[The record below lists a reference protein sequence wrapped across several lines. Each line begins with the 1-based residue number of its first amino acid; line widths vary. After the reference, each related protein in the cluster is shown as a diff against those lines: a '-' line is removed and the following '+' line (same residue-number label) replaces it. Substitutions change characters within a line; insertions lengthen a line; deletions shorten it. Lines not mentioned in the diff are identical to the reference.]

1 MNLKRYYVAMLIML
15 CFIFN
20 SIPAQDV
27 KAESEL
33 VKKLKALPGIVEVK
47 EARFDSKLFTEAYE
61 VMIEQPVDHTQ
72 PNGEKFQQRFFLSH
86 KDYTSPVMLE
96 TEGYN
101 LYGNRAMELTKI
113 LGGNQIY
120 VEHRFFGRSC
130 PKSMDWSKLTVKN
143 AADDMHHIVTTL
155 KQLYTG
161 KWVASG
167 TSKGGETTCFFKTFY
182 PNDVDVSVP
191 YVAPINV
198 AQDDPRIYVHLD
210 NVGDAECRKKI
221 SDYQIAMLQR
231 EDEMLPLVKEG
242 VEKRKYTFTRCT
254 FEEAYEM
261 GLMEYEFTFWQNG
274 PAKCSDIPAP
284 DAPKEVMVEHY
295 FKVNGIDFF
304 TDLSIKGFEPYFYQA
319 YTEIGS
325 YNYDITNMKPYLKY
339 AKNPSLIFMCPQG
352 VPIVYHPETLQKV
365 YHFLQYEANNMIF
378 IYGGWDTWSSSGIQL
393 IGRTNSI
400 KLVKKEGYH
409 GSRILQLSPEQKEL
423 FYNTL
428 EKWLDIKVNRL

>member
-1 MNLKRYYVAMLIML
+1 MNLKRYFLSAFLML
-15 CFIFN
+15 CFVFI
-20 SIPAQDV
+20 SVQAQDV
-27 KAESEL
+27 KTESEL

-47 EARFDSKLFTEAYE
+47 EVNFDKKLFTEAYE

-86 KDYTSPVMLE
+86 KDYTSPVELE

-101 LYGNRAMELTKI
+101 LSRNWTMELTRI
-113 LGGNQIY
+113 LGGNQVY
-120 VEHRFFGRSC
+120 VEHRYFGRSC

-143 AADDMHHIVTTL
+143 AADDMHNIVTTL

-182 PNDVDVSVP
+182 PNDVDASVP
-191 YVAPINV
+191 YVAPINT
-198 AQDDPRIYVHLD
+198 AQEDPRIYVHLN
-210 NVGDAECRKKI
+210 NVGDPECRKKI
-221 SDYQIAMLQR
+221 SDYQIAMLKR

-242 VEKRKYTFTRCT
+242 CEKKKYTFSRYT

-304 TDLSIKGFEPYFYQA
+304 SEQSIKGFEPYFYQA

-325 YNYDITNMKPYLKY
+325 YNYDISNMKPYLKY
-339 AKNPSLIFMCPQG
+339 ATNPSLINMCPQG
-352 VPIVYHPETLQKV
+352 VPIVYNPATLQKV
-365 YHFLQYEANNMIF
+365 YHYLQYEAYNMIF
-378 IYGGWDTWSSSGIQL
+378 IYGGWDTWSADGIEL
-393 IGRTNSI
+393 IGRTNSL
-400 KLVKKEGYH
+400 KFVKDKGYH
-409 GSRILQLSPEQKEL
+409 GSRITQLAPEQKQL
-423 FYNTL
+423 LYDTL
-428 EKWLDIKVNRL
+428 DKWLDMKVNRL